1 MKHNKQ
7 ILTTLAAMAFFI
19 AVPAISGQTVQN
31 QQPGPPM
38 PEQRQFAGD
47 PIRQLNLSP
56 PQLEQIRTIRQQNQ
70 KERAAINERVRQTN
84 QALEA
89 VLDAESP
96 DEAQVEQRMQEASA
110 AQAAAMRMRILTE
123 VRIRKV
129 LTAEQRTL
137 LKTLRQEA
145 ANQSRRER
153 PLRNLEDR
161 LRRRED
167 QRGLRNQ
174 RNSLGPLFPQRD
186 MQRKVRPLD
195 QQ

>member
-7 ILTTLAAMAFFI
+7 ILTALAAAAFFV
-19 AVPAISGQTVQN
+19 AVPSISAQTVQN
-31 QQPGPPM
+31 QQPGPTM
-38 PEQRQFAGD
+38 PQQRRFAAD

-56 PQLEQIRTIRQQNQ
+56 QQLEQIRTIRQQNQ
-70 KERAAINERVRQTN
+70 KERVAINERVRQTN

-96 DEAQVEQRMQEASA
+96 DEALVEQRMQDASA

-129 LTAEQRTL
+129 LNAEQRAL
-137 LKTLRQEA
+137 LKNLRQEA
-145 ANQSRRER
+145 ANQLRRER
-153 PLRNLEDR
+153 PVRNPEER

-167 QRGLRNQ
+167 QRGLQNQ
-174 RNSLGPLFPQRD
+174 RNGMGPLLPPPD
-186 MQRKVRPLD
+186 LQRKARPLD

>member
-7 ILTTLAAMAFFI
+7 ILTSLAAVAFFI
-19 AVPAISGQTVQN
+19 AVPSISGQTVQE

-38 PEQRQFAGD
+38 PQQRQFAGD

-56 PQLEQIRTIRQQNQ
+56 EQLEQIRTIRQQNQ
-70 KERAAINERVRQTN
+70 KERATINERVRQAN
-84 QALEA
+84 EALEA

-96 DEAQVEQRMQEASA
+96 DEALVEQRMKEASA

-137 LKTLRQEA
+137 LRTMRQEA
-145 ANQSRRER
+145 SQMRRER
-153 PLRNLEDR
+153 PLRNPEDR
-161 LRRRED
+161 LRRQE
-167 QRGLRNQ
+167 QRGLPNQ
-174 RNSLGPLFPQRD
+174 RNGMEPLFPRRD
-186 MQRKVRPLD
+186 MQPKARPLD
-195 QQ
+195 QR